1 LTTKIRNI
9 FSIIGVVSP
18 VILLLLG
25 ADYFDS
31 GSSICISKL
40 VLDRDCPG
48 CGITRAVQH
57 SIHGEWSTAF
67 NYNKLIV
74 IVGPLLIYLW
84 LIELGNL
91 IKYFK
96 KRN

>member
-1 LTTKIRNI
+1 MKRKLRIIASI
-9 FSIIGVVSP
+9 FFVVTPLPLMFLP
-18 VILLLLG
+18 V
-25 ADYFDS
+25 DFFDQ
-31 GSSICISKL
+31 GRSICISKL
-40 VLDRDCPG
+40 FINKDCPG

-84 LIELGNL
+84 LIELRNL